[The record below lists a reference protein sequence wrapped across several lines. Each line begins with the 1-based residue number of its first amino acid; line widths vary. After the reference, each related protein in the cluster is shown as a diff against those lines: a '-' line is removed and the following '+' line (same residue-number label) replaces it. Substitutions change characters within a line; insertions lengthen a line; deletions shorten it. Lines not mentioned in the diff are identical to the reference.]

1 MATASAT
8 STTEMP
14 AADTARM
21 NSMSKNINPANEIAT
36 MSAEKITVR
45 PARSTVALGG
55 QLAILDREI
64 PTAGLPP
71 DRPELLPESGDDQQA
86 VVDAQSETEDGDH
99 IHDRGVE
106 IHHVR
111 EGPQ

>member
-45 PARSTVALGG
+45 PARSTVRSVASWRSSIVRFRRPDSRRI
-55 QLAILDREI
+55 ARSSSRNRE
-64 PTAGLPP
+64 TTN
-71 DRPELLPESGDDQQA
+71 RP
-86 VVDAQSETEDGDH
+86 
-99 IHDRGVE
+99 
-106 IHHVR
+106 
-111 EGPQ
+111 